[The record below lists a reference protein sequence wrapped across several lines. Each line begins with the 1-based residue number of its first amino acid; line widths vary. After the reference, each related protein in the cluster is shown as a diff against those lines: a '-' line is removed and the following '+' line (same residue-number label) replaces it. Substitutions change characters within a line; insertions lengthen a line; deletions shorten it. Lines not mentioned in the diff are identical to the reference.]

1 MVKPE
6 YRIKDLKEIS
16 IAIDTWDDI
25 FSDFDPRPV
34 SERVVSEDFIFELK
48 RRYREVHADAFVIT
62 ICAPLVLKDTV
73 AERKVIMRLKMHFRQ
88 RYLRRKKEIRRIRI
102 RGGIFVLIGISS
114 LSFLT
119 LAMYF
124 EFFPELTIEL
134 LSIPFMPLG
143 WFGIW
148 EGLSKLID
156 TSPAFIQ
163 EEVLFDR
170 LSRTNYRFK
179 YIEEHR
185 E

>member
-1 MVKPE
+1 MAKTE
-6 YRIKDLKEIS
+6 QRIKDLKEIS

-34 SERVVSEDFIFELK
+34 SERVVSEDFLFELR
-48 RRYREVHADAFVIT
+48 RRYREIRADSFGII
-62 ICAPLVLKDTV
+62 ICAPMALKDTV

-88 RYLRRKKEIRRIRI
+88 RFLRRKREIRRIRI
-102 RGGIFVLIGISS
+102 RGSIFVLIGICS

-124 EFFPELTIEL
+124 KFFSELTIEL
-134 LSIPFMPLG
+134 LAIPFMPLG

-156 TSPAFIQ
+156 TSPAFIH
-163 EEVLFDR
+163 EEILFDR
-170 LSRTNYRFK
+170 LSRANYRFK
-179 YIEEHR
+179 YIEQHR
-185 E
+185 D